1 MSYLIRND
9 YKKLIQADNLNQII
23 NSDNTIL
30 AGVELA
36 AQAEAVS
43 YLVQKYIVTE
53 EFADLLT
60 WSIATIY
67 KAKQRITLDALA
79 YSATAAYALNDL
91 TLQAGNVYKC
101 TTAIASPGEAFNPA
115 HWLLIGAQYAV
126 FFVTLPKPEFEV
138 TGAYGLNDQV
148 FWKDK
153 TYTCKIPTGSLTQ
166 EQAIQYGLY
175 SNIPP
180 ANIFPDDPAN
190 GATFWGVGVAYSVAA
205 GTLPT
210 NTTYWT
216 AGDNRNQQLVNYLI
230 DICLY
235 HVHTRIAPR
244 NIPELRVK
252 RYDDAIKWL
261 KMAGRG
267 EITAA
272 LPLIQPKSGQ
282 RIRWGG
288 KVKNVNSY

>member
-1 MSYLIRND
+1 MSYLQRND

-43 YLVQKYIVTE
+43 YLVQKYVVTA

-60 WSIATIY
+60 WSVATIY
-67 KAKQRITLDALA
+67 KAKQRVTLDALA
-79 YSATAAYALNDL
+79 YSSTAAYALNDL
-91 TLQAGNVYKC
+91 ALQAGNVYKC
-101 TTAIASPGEAFNPA
+101 TTVIALPGEAFNA
-115 HWLLIGAQYAV
+115 LHWLLVGPQFTIY
-126 FFVTLPKPEFEV
+126 FVTLPKPEFEV
-138 TGAYGLNDQV
+138 TTIYAVGNQV
-148 FWKDK
+148 YWNDK
-153 TYTCKIPTGSLTQ
+153 TYTCKIATGSLTQ

-175 SNIPP
+175 SNIPVS
-180 ANIFPDDPAN
+180 NIFPDDAAN
-190 GATFWGVGVAYSVAA
+190 GVAFWGVGVAYSVAA

-210 NTTYWT
+210 DATKWTT
-216 AGDNRNQQLVNYLI
+216 GDNRNQQLVNYLI
-230 DICLY
+230 DIVLY

-272 LPLIQPKSGQ
+272 LPLIQPKSGR
-282 RIRWGG
+282 RIRYGG
-288 KVKNVNSY
+288 KVKNVNTY